1 MDRVRVAIIGP
12 GGFAQVCHIPGLR
25 SHSKAEVSAVC
36 GRDAA
41 RSAAFARSQNI
52 PASFHNIA
60 DLLDA
65 EICDAIAIATP
76 DSSHFDMAMAAIA
89 RGKHVFCEKP
99 LAMNAQQSAAMAKAA
114 SAAGVVNMVAFTFRY
129 MQALQEMKRLI
140 FAGLIGKPYHINM
153 QVYWGD
159 LLAPESLSW
168 REQASYSAAGIW
180 GDAGAHLF
188 DAVSYLFAPVQ
199 EVFAQLDLVQR
210 EAGCLQP
217 DTSDLANCLA
227 KTQCLFEDEQAKIS
241 VMMQASRVSK
251 PRGPVHELQVLGS
264 KGALGM
270 PLTRGN
276 NEYLALLAT
285 GSERWEDFPLAPE
298 AYSDEPRA
306 LFSMMRAFVDAIAS
320 GTMRKG
326 LDASFIDGHNAQ
338 LALEAGIESTRSG
351 KSKKIAYDLSLCP
364 A

>member
-1 MDRVRVAIIGP
+1 
-12 GGFAQVCHIPGLR
+12 LR
-25 SHSKAEVSAVC
+25 SHSQAEVSAVC
-36 GRDAA
+36 GRDAT
-41 RSAAFARSQNI
+41 RSAEFARSQDI
-52 PASFHNIA
+52 PASFHNIN

-76 DSSHFDMAMAAIA
+76 DSSHFDMAMAAIT

-99 LAMNAQQSAAMAKAA
+99 LAMNAKQSATMAKAA
-114 SAAGVVNMVAFTFRY
+114 GAAGVVNMVAFTFRY
-129 MQALQEMKRLI
+129 MKALQEMKRLI
-140 FAGLIGKPYHINM
+140 YAGLIGKPYHISM

-159 LLAPESLSW
+159 LLAPTSLSW

-180 GDAGAHLF
+180 GDAGAHLL
-188 DAVSYLFAPVQ
+188 DAVSFLFAPVQ

-210 EAGCLQP
+210 EGGCLQP

-227 KTQCLFEDEQAKIS
+227 KTKCSFEDELAKIS
-241 VMMQASRVSK
+241 VMISASRVSK

-276 NEYLALLAT
+276 NEYLALLAA
-285 GSERWEDFPLAPE
+285 GSERWEDFPLPAE
-298 AYSDEPRA
+298 AYSDEPLA
-306 LFSMMRAFVDAIAS
+306 LFGMMRAFVDAIIS
-320 GTMRKG
+320 GTMQNG
-326 LDASFIDGHNAQ
+326 QDASFVDGHNAQ
-338 LALEAGIESTRSG
+338 LALEAGIESARSG
-351 KSKKIAYDLSLCP
+351 KSEAVGYDLSLCP